1 MSQGIYWKWEFE
13 VLDLTVI
20 SSPTKVLS
28 LSSKQS
34 YMMAKVWCL
43 THEELQRHL
52 EDLCINFLTLS
63 RYLPTVE
70 GSDTIYQF
78 QGYKPTQESIDEEGA
93 LNWELEITF
102 CPQERHN
109 PIVLKETGPSLE
121 AVVDVL
127 DKWTEKFPKSMVL
140 QECVNDLITAT
151 EQVTTMRSKFAI
163 TVSNT
168 HHWLGSW
175 FHPLKGLEIC
185 FKALQ

>member
-1 MSQGIYWKWEFE
+1 MLG
-13 VLDLTVI
+13 
-20 SSPTKVLS
+20 

-78 QGYKPTQESIDEEGA
+78 QGYKPTQESIDDFGEEGA

-102 CPQERHN
+102 CPQARHN

-127 DKWTEKFPKSMVL
+127 DEWTEKFPKSMVL
-140 QECVNDLITAT
+140 DQWFNNCNRT
-151 EQVTTMRSKFAI
+151 
-163 TVSNT
+163 SN
-168 HHWLGSW
+168 HR
-175 FHPLKGLEIC
+175 E
-185 FKALQ
+185 